1 MRLAQIARKVGMTP
15 NDIKRFLESE
25 FDLNIGKEP
34 NYKLDEIQ
42 VDAVLNRFPIPE
54 PIEVVVEHKAEPTVA
69 VSVEEE
75 MVKED
80 EPEIETEQAIEVVSD
95 ASEVEVVEVE
105 SNELT
110 EESIV
115 ETIEAAVTVAEEP
128 EIQPKKILNTPVVEI
143 NYESTGEETASE
155 RAYIPVPVDANA
167 ELIKAPTIKLDGLKI
182 LGKIE
187 LPETKK
193 VEVVPTAEEI
203 EQSEAA
209 ALALLDA
216 AMMAQ
221 EQDVKKVVEL
231 PKEKPVAK
239 VVKAEMNEDPDSAY
253 KDKNGIY
260 HFSSEQRANRI
271 KSINNRGS
279 RRQEI
284 DQKEKK
290 RRYYEEILAKRKAE
304 NAAAAAKK
312 VKPKKVQAREE
323 KKRVQKPKPTTLWG
337 KFVYWLND

>member
-34 NYKLDEIQ
+34 NYKLDDIQ

-54 PIEVVVEHKAEPTVA
+54 PVEVVVEYKPEPTATVKIEEEEE
-69 VSVEEE
+69 VEEIVAE
-75 MVKED
+75 KAVEIVASNVSED
-80 EPEIETEQAIEVVSD
+80 EA
-95 ASEVEVVEVE
+95 VENE

-110 EESIV
+110 EELIE
-115 ETIEAAVTVAEEP
+115 ETIEAASTVTEEP
-128 EIQPKKILNTPVVEI
+128 EIQPKKVINTPVVEI

-155 RAYIPVPVDANA
+155 RAFIPVPVDANA

-193 VEVVPTAEEI
+193 VELAPSAEEI
-203 EQSEAA
+203 EKSEMA
-209 ALALLDA
+209 ALAQLDA
-216 AMMAQ
+216 AMQAQ
-221 EQDVKKVVEL
+221 EQDVKKVT
-231 PKEKPVAK
+231 PPSAEKPITKK
-239 VVKAEMNEDPDSAY
+239 VVEAVNDDPDAAF
-253 KDKNGIY
+253 KDVNGIY
-260 HFSSEQRANRI
+260 HFSAEQRANRI
-271 KSINNRGS
+271 QSIQNRAA
-279 RRQEI
+279 RRREI

-290 RRYYEEILAKRKAE
+290 RRYYEEILAQRKDASTP
-304 NAAAAAKK
+304 AKAKK
-312 VKPKKVQAREE
+312 LKPKKVEAREQ
-323 KKRVQKPKPTTLWG
+323 KKRIEKPKPTTLWG